1 MATQVTRNLDEIEA
15 RVKQL
20 GTSLKA
26 AQKESRTLDSAL
38 RVNPSNVEAARAKTK
53 NLAQQVSLAAQQ
65 LRLLQT
71 QQAGYDRA
79 AQQGLPVDQR
89 KYKALTDQ
97 IQRARIELSTLQT
110 QQKRLTTDR
119 LNAMS
124 TSLRS
129 VARYAATALAALGGL
144 IVAAAKLGGE
154 IQDNAN
160 KIGVSYKTYQVMANQ
175 FQLLTG
181 SSEDYVSAMSAV
193 NTMMGQIAK
202 GNTSKAEKAL
212 SAVGLT
218 LEDIK
223 GMGSE
228 EIFSVIMERL
238 AAIPDEAERSAA
250 AIAVFGNAGSA
261 VAIVAGTAADEL
273 ERMDD
278 EFVRNS
284 LLSDETVD
292 KAGQMDDRMDQL
304 KARFKTVAVEI
315 GTALAPAL
323 ESIARI
329 AEKIAPIIEGVANAF
344 SNMGAG
350 GQIAVIG
357 SLALLAALPGLISG
371 IVALKTSLDALA
383 SNPVMAAVAGV
394 VALGAIAGGA
404 ALLTAGLSNA
414 ATNAAYNYST
424 TNNSANNDY
433 STTVINVSG
442 ADVDADEIAYQIA
455 EAKKARG
462 Y

>member
-26 AQKESRTLDSAL
+26 AQRESRTLDSAL
-38 RVNPSNVEAARAKTK
+38 RINPSNVEAARAKTK

-71 QQAGYDRA
+71 KQANYDRA
-79 AQQGLPVDQR
+79 AQRGLPVDEK

-97 IQRARIELSTLQT
+97 IQRARIELSTLQS
-110 QQKRLTTDR
+110 QQKKLTSDR
-119 LNAMS
+119 LNVMS
-124 TSLRS
+124 SSLRS
-129 VARYAATALAALGGL
+129 VARYAATALASLGGL
-144 IVAAAKLGGE
+144 MVAAAKLGGT

-160 KIGVSYKTYQVMANQ
+160 KIGVSYRTYQIMANQ

-193 NTMMGQIAK
+193 NTLMGQIAK

-212 SAVGLT
+212 AAVGLA

-223 GMGSE
+223 GMNAE
-228 EIFSVIMERL
+228 EVYATIYERL

-250 AIAVFGNAGSA
+250 AIAVFGNVGSS

-284 LLSDETVD
+284 LLSDETVN
-292 KAGQMDDRMDQL
+292 KAGIMDDRMDQL
-304 KARFKTVAVEI
+304 KARFKTVAVEL

-371 IVALKTSLDALA
+371 IAALKTSLDFLA

-404 ALLTAGLSNA
+404 ALLTAGLANA

-442 ADVDADEIAYQIA
+442 ADIDADEIAYQIA

>member
-26 AQKESRTLDSAL
+26 AQRESRTLDSAL
-38 RVNPSNVEAARAKTK
+38 RINPSNVEAARAKTK
-53 NLAQQVSLAAQQ
+53 SLAQQVSLAAQQ

-71 QQAGYDRA
+71 QQASYDRA

-97 IQRARIELSTLQT
+97 ILRARIELSTLQA

-124 TSLRS
+124 SSLRS

-160 KIGVSYKTYQVMANQ
+160 KAGVSYKTYQIMANQ

-193 NTMMGQIAK
+193 NTLMGQIAK
-202 GNTSKAEKAL
+202 GNTAKAEKAL

-344 SNMGAG
+344 ANMGAG

-371 IVALKTSLDALA
+371 IAALKTSLDFLA

-442 ADVDADEIAYQIA
+442 ADVDADEIAYKIA